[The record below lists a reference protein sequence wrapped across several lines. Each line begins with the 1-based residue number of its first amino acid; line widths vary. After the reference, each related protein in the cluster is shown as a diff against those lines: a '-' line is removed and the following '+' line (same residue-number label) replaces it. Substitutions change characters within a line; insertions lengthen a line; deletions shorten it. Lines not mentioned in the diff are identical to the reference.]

1 MSWCSGL
8 PWDIQAVS
16 CPLGSLVLSPRAS
29 LGLLQGHCTSRQSPW
44 AGGVGKGAVLEP
56 SCHGDALGLFRAVLA
71 RKQSPWGFLGSVWS
85 GSAQQGW
92 LCYLRLMESPARV
105 ICRVCVR
112 AGRVRWGSSASRA
125 ALQSSPKS
133 RDLHAVCLPT
143 SPVLLLLHL
152 QLGSPKLQ
160 AGNSPTQCSAAIS
173 SVPWAAAAAET
184 MGMAQGEGFDLK
196 KHPRAFACCAAG
208 GNPSWEGLLSP
219 GGAQG
224 GAGVPRGTPG

>member
-1 MSWCSGL
+1 MVCPGTSRLCPVLWGALCCPPEPALGCCRVTAPAGRVPGLEELEKGLCWSPPATETPWGCSGL
-8 PWDIQAVS
+8 SWQESKVP
-16 CPLGSLVLSPRAS
+16 
-29 LGLLQGHCTSRQSPW
+29 
-44 AGGVGKGAVLEP
+44 GA
-56 SCHGDALGLFRAVLA
+56 
-71 RKQSPWGFLGSVWS
+71 FLGSVWS

-105 ICRVCVR
+105 ICRVCFR

-184 MGMAQGEGFDLK
+184 MGMAQGGGCDLK